1 MIQAVFDQL
10 SILAANEV
18 RTMQGPKPT
27 EVDDSDE
34 DGGDDPGDDYPAP
47 LKPLW
52 RGGFAI
58 SA

>member
-1 MIQAVFDQL
+1 
-10 SILAANEV
+10 
-18 RTMQGPKPT
+18 MQGLKPT

-52 RGGFAI
+52 RGSFAI